1 MNTVKCNEILPIFLL
16 LLLHLLE
23 SRLITKTGQESSV
36 KGTLVDFHL
45 SLFSNLG
52 HLERYTS

>member
-36 KGTLVDFHL
+36 KGTLVDFQL

>member
-36 KGTLVDFHL
+36 KGTLVDFRL